1 MARWR
6 VTGPGVAVATGT
18 GVRRGRTDGRASGV
32 AVGESTAGIRIAGA
46 SRGTEEGIELART
59 KRPALILMDI
69 QLPGMD
75 GIAALQH
82 LKNDPECQR
91 IPVIALTAQAMA
103 HDRERILAAGFDG
116 YHTKPI
122 DVKELPNEVRNILD
136 ERGRSTSIP

>member
-1 MARWR
+1 MASEVILIIEDNEKNLKLFRDLLQFKGYQT
-6 VTGPGVAVATGT
+6 VEAM
-18 GVRRGRTDGRASGV
+18 
-32 AVGESTAGIRIAGA
+32 TA
-46 SRGTEEGIELART
+46 EEGIELART

-82 LKNDPECQR
+82 LKNDPECQQ

-122 DVKELPNEVRNILD
+122 NVKELPNEVRNILD
-136 ERGRSTSIP
+136 ERGRSTSTP